1 MNQAKRKTC
10 IGWMLAAIAS
20 CGTAGALLAMIV
32 IEHPHM
38 GWLIPALGEGVW
50 IFLALCF
57 GAWKLQMEAPEYAPV
72 APNGKQTVEEIP
84 AAPHSGVP
92 VGVATSNLGGRC
104 PRE

>member
-38 GWLIPALGEGVW
+38 GWLIPALGAGVW

-57 GAWKLQMEAPEYAPV
+57 GAWKLQMEAPESDIHPLIYFLAV
-72 APNGKQTVEEIP
+72 FFAVIMGMIIFYGAVHQ
-84 AAPHSGVP
+84 AFAH
-92 VGVATSNLGGRC
+92 
-104 PRE
+104 

>member
-20 CGTAGALLAMIV
+20 CGTAGALLAMMV

-38 GWLIPALGEGVW
+38 GWLIPALGAGVW

-57 GAWKLQMEAPEYAPV
+57 GAWKLQMEAPESDIHPLIYFL
-72 APNGKQTVEEIP
+72 
-84 AAPHSGVP
+84 AAFFAVIMGMIIFYGAVHQ
-92 VGVATSNLGGRC
+92 AFAH
-104 PRE
+104 

>member
-20 CGTAGALLAMIV
+20 CGTAGALLAMMV

-38 GWLIPALGEGVW
+38 GWLIPALGAGVW

-57 GAWKLQMEAPEYAPV
+57 GAWKLQMEVPESDIHPLIYFIAV
-72 APNGKQTVEEIP
+72 VFAVIMGMIIFYGAVHQ
-84 AAPHSGVP
+84 AFAH
-92 VGVATSNLGGRC
+92 
-104 PRE
+104 

>member
-32 IEHPHM
+32 IEHPHV
-38 GWLIPALGEGVW
+38 GWLMPALGAGVW

-57 GAWKLQMEAPEYAPV
+57 GAWKLQVEVPESDIHPLIYFLAV
-72 APNGKQTVEEIP
+72 FFAVIMGMIIFYGAVHQ
-84 AAPHSGVP
+84 AFAH
-92 VGVATSNLGGRC
+92 
-104 PRE
+104 

>member
-20 CGTAGALLAMIV
+20 CGTAGALVAMIV

-38 GWLIPALGEGVW
+38 GWLIPALGAGVW

-57 GAWKLQMEAPEYAPV
+57 GAWKLQMEAPESDIHPLIYFIAV
-72 APNGKQTVEEIP
+72 FFAVIMGMIIFYGAVHQAFV
-84 AAPHSGVP
+84 H
-92 VGVATSNLGGRC
+92 
-104 PRE
+104 